1 MKLIVK
7 ETDQL
12 SVTELMNIFQER
24 VKVFVV
30 EQNCPYQE
38 IDEFDINAKH
48 VLLKDDNTIVAYTK
62 IIEQEKGISF
72 GRVLVTKKF
81 RGKDYGRKIVQETIH
96 YINRYSSGKQIH
108 ISAQAYLKEFYESFG
123 FKAVSEIYLEDDIPH
138 IDMLLNIESSF

>member
-48 VLLKDDNTIVAYTK
+48 VLLKDDNTIVAYTR
-62 IIEQEKGISF
+62 IIPWK
-72 GRVLVTKKF
+72 RLWKKNCS
-81 RGKDYGRKIVQETIH
+81 RNDTLYK
-96 YINRYSSGKQIH
+96 
-108 ISAQAYLKEFYESFG
+108 
-123 FKAVSEIYLEDDIPH
+123 
-138 IDMLLNIESSF
+138 